1 MTVLS
6 DHVFAKLNFAH
17 GPTCDL
23 IEAIPI
29 PKTWTF
35 VVGSFAQLHPVT
47 QTSNSTHQQCL
58 LLQKQWHHSPS
69 PETSPSSSRPPF
81 PEPAPAATSI
91 STPPKP
97 SSSTSTRSLYA
108 PFPPPP
114 IRMLTPTQ
122 FQLRFSPSLANKPK
136 PPPSTPT
143 TPSKPFNPFASPPAP
158 MLITP
163 GPSPP
168 SPSPSPS
175 PTHPPSPPQSSHYIL
190 LNKFAIVPHHFI
202 LATTTFQPQTR
213 LLSAADLAAAY
224 ACMMAYHDS
233 GGKELFAFFN
243 SGEHSGAS
251 QAHRHL
257 QFLEVEGM
265 RAGLDG
271 IAGWEVWAEG
281 MIRGDVKVPFRV
293 FAGGLWAGMSGE
305 EMRGVYLGLYRRAC
319 EALGVEVGEQREGE
333 ARVSYNMAMT
343 RCGMVV
349 MPRVAEGAEVR
360 DGEGRVVGR
369 LALNGTVLAGTGLVK
384 SREEWEAL
392 RGDPGQVEGVLR
404 RIGVLDGSV
413 ESVKARAEL

>member
-1 MTVLS
+1 M
-6 DHVFAKLNFAH
+6 
-17 GPTCDL
+17 P
-23 IEAIPI
+23 
-29 PKTWTF
+29 
-35 VVGSFAQLHPVT
+35 
-47 QTSNSTHQQCL
+47 
-58 LLQKQWHHSPS
+58 
-69 PETSPSSSRPPF
+69 
-81 PEPAPAATSI
+81 
-91 STPPKP
+91 
-97 SSSTSTRSLYA
+97 
-108 PFPPPP
+108 
-114 IRMLTPTQ
+114 Q

-136 PPPSTPT
+136 PAPSTTTTPT
-143 TPSKPFNPFASPPAP
+143 TPFNPFASPPTP

-163 GPSPP
+163 GPSP
-168 SPSPSPS
+168 S
-175 PTHPPSPPQSSHYIL
+175 PTPPSSSHYIL

-202 LATTTFQPQTR
+202 LATTTFQPQTH

-224 ACMMAYHDS
+224 ACIDTYHQN

-265 RAGLDG
+265 KAGLG
-271 IAGWEVWAEG
+271 EGTAGWEVWADG

-293 FAGGLWAGMSGE
+293 FAGGLRREMSGE

-333 ARVSYNMAMT
+333 ARVSYNLAMT
-343 RCGMVV
+343 REGMVV

-360 DGEGRVVGR
+360 GRDGVVVGK

-392 RGDPGQVEGVLR
+392 RGDPEQVEGVLR
-404 RIGVLDGSV
+404 RIGVVDGSV
-413 ESVKARAEL
+413 ESVRSRAEL

>member
-1 MTVLS
+1 MAPFTVPRNLPELVKAAFS
-6 DHVFAKLNFAH
+6 RARASGDVNFYPTEAVILN
-17 GPTCDL
+17 
-23 IEAIPI
+23 I
-29 PKTWTF
+29 
-35 VVGSFAQLHPVT
+35 
-47 QTSNSTHQQCL
+47 NSL
-58 LLQKQWHHSPS
+58 
-69 PETSPSSSRPPF
+69 
-81 PEPAPAATSI
+81 PACP
-91 STPPKP
+91 
-97 SSSTSTRSLYA
+97 

-114 IRMLTPTQ
+114 IRMLTSTQ
-122 FQLRFSPSLANKPK
+122 FQLRLSPSLANKPK
-136 PPPSTPT
+136 PAPSTTTTTPT
-143 TPSKPFNPFASPPAP
+143 TPFNPFASPPTP

-163 GPSPP
+163 GPSP
-168 SPSPSPS
+168 SPGP
-175 PTHPPSPPQSSHYIL
+175 HSPPTQTHYIL

-202 LATTTFQPQTR
+202 LATTTFQPQTH

-224 ACMMAYHDS
+224 ACIDTYHQN

-265 RAGLDG
+265 REGLEDAG
-271 IAGWEVWAEG
+271 GWGVWAEG
-281 MIRGDVKVPFRV
+281 MLRGDGTGGKVPFRV
-293 FAGGLWAGMSGE
+293 FAGGLRREMSGE

-319 EALGVEVGEQREGE
+319 EALGVEAQGVGEGE

-343 RCGMVV
+343 REGMVV

-360 DGEGRVVGR
+360 NGEGKVVGK

-384 SREEWEAL
+384 NREEWEAL

-404 RIGVLDGSV
+404 RIGALGTSV